1 MTKKIFKKVEDAM
14 HSLDGIEKASPGPYF
29 FTRLE
34 SRMQAQKNVWEKITS
49 FLTKPSMAFACICL
63 VIIINAIVIFSSSNP
78 KKNLVQQNT
87 ELATIDEYSQL
98 SASFYDLEK

>member
-1 MTKKIFKKVEDAM
+1 MTEKIFKKVEDAM

-34 SRMQAQKNVWEKITS
+34 ARMQAQKNVWEKITS